1 MKKFELIRKAYDLE
15 IDMARDEK
23 AHLIQSI
30 NLMTID
36 HIDENPDLNDD
47 RYWDTEETSTVD
59 REKSVFN
66 ICIPDGSNND
76 KFDLGKISQA
86 YNTFKSKAEEDHD
99 MYFYNLTQDE
109 FWQVLEILFD

>member
-1 MKKFELIRKAYDLE
+1 MKKSELIRKANDLG
-15 IDMARDEK
+15 IDMARDER

-30 NLMTID
+30 NLMTIS
-36 HIDENPDLNDD
+36 HIDENSDLNDD

-76 KFDLGKISQA
+76 KLDLSKISQA
-86 YNTFKSKAEEDHD
+86 YNSFKSKAEEDDD